1 LRGKNITNIYVFDS
15 IEYRREQLNEKQI
28 LYLNS
33 IAEKQKYNDLRQQ
46 IIAEKGKDVRALIKI
61 YFPSQDMIV
70 VYPDI

>member
-1 LRGKNITNIYVFDS
+1 MRGKSITNIHVFDS
-15 IEYRREQLNEKQI
+15 IEYRREQLNEKQF

>member
-1 LRGKNITNIYVFDS
+1 MNTA
-15 IEYRREQLNEKQI
+15 
-28 LYLNS
+28 NS

-46 IIAEKGKDVRALIKI
+46 IIAEKGKDVRALNKI

>member
-46 IIAEKGKDVRALIKI
+46 IIAEKGKDVRALNKI

>member
-1 LRGKNITNIYVFDS
+1 MRGKNITNIYVFDS